1 MPVTLDPDAA
11 AVFKAFQEAGRPAYE
26 TLSPAEAR
34 EFLSGRP
41 CRLQSRAA
49 RACIGHNRLSI
60 PAPHGAIPAR
70 VYTPEESRERP
81 TASRRCWCS
90 ITAAAG

>member
-34 EFLSGRP
+34 EFLLFIAQYAGYP
-41 CRLQSRAA
+41 RAA
-49 RACIGHNRLSI
+49 AMLG
-60 PAPHGAIPAR
+60 PVEQAIA
-70 VYTPEESRERP
+70 EFEKE
-81 TASRRCWCS
+81 
-90 ITAAAG
+90 GGGGN